1 MKKTIFSLLVIGL
14 ILLSVTGCGKEKVES
29 NADALKFKEEYEA
42 INGVANSSGKE
53 HRTLSI
59 SEDNPFV
66 YVTGEEIV
74 EKIENNETFY
84 VYFGSPYCPWCRSV
98 IEKSIEVA
106 KKNNIDTI
114 YYVDIWDGDHIEIL
128 RDTYQLNDSGEPELV
143 SEVGKGYKDLLKYF
157 DNVLSDY
164 TLTDADGNKV
174 SVGEK
179 RIFAPNFIY
188 IENGKAIKLTSAIS
202 KNQKDAR
209 EELSNKILEDEEKE
223 FNEFFVNKNIFC
235 SIDTSC

>member
-14 ILLSVTGCGKEKVES
+14 IILSVTGCGKENIES
-29 NADALKFKEEYEA
+29 NVDALKFKEEYEA

-98 IEKSIEVA
+98 I
-106 KKNNIDTI
+106 
-114 YYVDIWDGDHIEIL
+114 
-128 RDTYQLNDSGEPELV
+128 
-143 SEVGKGYKDLLKYF
+143 
-157 DNVLSDY
+157 
-164 TLTDADGNKV
+164 
-174 SVGEK
+174 
-179 RIFAPNFIY
+179 
-188 IENGKAIKLTSAIS
+188 
-202 KNQKDAR
+202 
-209 EELSNKILEDEEKE
+209 
-223 FNEFFVNKNIFC
+223 
-235 SIDTSC
+235 

>member
-106 KKNNIDTI
+106 KKNNIDKI
-114 YYVDIWDGDHIEIL
+114 YYIEIWDDDGNEIL
-128 RDTYQLNDSGEPELV
+128 RDKYELQDGQPVKIQDGTDEYYKLLDS
-143 SEVGKGYKDLLKYF
+143 LKS
-157 DNVLSDY
+157 VLSDY
-164 TLTDADGNKV
+164 TLSDEEENKIE
-174 SVGEK
+174 VGEK
-179 RIFAPNFIY
+179 RIYAPNYFY
-188 IENGKAIKLTSAIS
+188 ISNGKVKKMVEGIS
-202 KNQKDAR
+202 DKQKDSR
-209 EELSNKILEDEEKE
+209 EELTDEILKDEEE
-223 FNEFFVNKNIFC
+223 QFNDLFKN
-235 SIDTSC
+235 SCDENC